1 MRKVSN
7 DIQKVK
13 KVMTKF
19 LDYLGE
25 RNLKL
30 EFLLEYGSQ
39 VFNLHTLDSDVDML
53 AVVSQPVEKY
63 LSLKDSYKT
72 WSDFKE
78 GLVTIQFMDLK
89 RFYQLSNSSNFTL
102 YIGLQ
107 NIWFFSNTQQPN
119 HLEFSLRKLAH
130 HCLGLM
136 DNNSQRQYMKA
147 YSALFV
153 MFLMQ
158 NGHHPTTLDYLYLL
172 DNVANVPTEIKETLE
187 LKKQGVKL
195 SDAVILKPYTHEQVN
210 VLPES
215 VVDNNDKWL
224 NWLRQNYE

>member
-102 YIGLQ
+102 YTGLQ
-107 NIWFFSNTQQPN
+107 NVWFF
-119 HLEFSLRKLAH
+119 F
-130 HCLGLM
+130 
-136 DNNSQRQYMKA
+136 
-147 YSALFV
+147 
-153 MFLMQ
+153 
-158 NGHHPTTLDYLYLL
+158 
-172 DNVANVPTEIKETLE
+172 
-187 LKKQGVKL
+187 
-195 SDAVILKPYTHEQVN
+195 
-210 VLPES
+210 
-215 VVDNNDKWL
+215 
-224 NWLRQNYE
+224 

>member
-1 MRKVSN
+1 MC
-7 DIQKVK
+7 
-13 KVMTKF
+13 
-19 LDYLGE
+19 G
-25 RNLKL
+25 
-30 EFLLEYGSQ
+30 
-39 VFNLHTLDSDVDML
+39 
-53 AVVSQPVEKY
+53 
-63 LSLKDSYKT
+63 
-72 WSDFKE
+72 
-78 GLVTIQFMDLK
+78 
-89 RFYQLSNSSNFTL
+89 
-102 YIGLQ
+102 
-107 NIWFFSNTQQPN
+107 FFSNTQQPN

-130 HCLGLM
+130 HCLGLV